1 MASRRDSKG
10 SMSKP
15 PSSPKG
21 RASLTPKARTTVA
34 PKRATPPPKRISKR
48 PIPRSE
54 PPTPSVDEELG
65 RLLAHLATLEKQNA
79 ELRGGLTTEALAT
92 LKEGLDALREML
104 LVTAAKLDTFTLREF
119 DAFDPR
125 KKALLD
131 IRAVLLKA
139 AGAQGARQ
147 APPLPPRAKARPVDM
162 TELVVT
168 VESLRPPPRPSLPQI
183 FVISPLPRLP
193 FPKR

>member
-10 SMSKP
+10 VSRP
-15 PSSPKG
+15 PSGSKS
-21 RASLTPKARTTVA
+21 RATVSPKARTTVA
-34 PKRATPPPKRISKR
+34 PKRATPPPKRLSKR

-65 RLLAHLATLEKQNA
+65 RLLAHLATLEKQNE
-79 ELRGGLTTEALAT
+79 ELRGGLTAEALNA
-92 LKEGLDALREML
+92 LKEGLDALREIL

-125 KKALLD
+125 KKALLE

-139 AGAQGARQ
+139 AGAQGERK

>member
-1 MASRRDSKG
+1 MTSRRDSKNV
-10 SMSKP
+10 SRP
-15 PSSPKG
+15 PSGSKSRSSTSPRG
-21 RASLTPKARTTVA
+21 RTTVA
-34 PKRATPPPKRISKR
+34 PKRATTAPKRLSKR

-54 PPTPSVDEELG
+54 PAPPSVDEELG

-79 ELRGGLTTEALAT
+79 ELRGGLTAEALAT

-125 KKALLD
+125 KKALLE

-139 AGAQGARQ
+139 AGAQRARV